1 MRLHSKMEEQKIER
15 AFAVKFI
22 LKQNNIQTQMQTKL
36 VSPQEAIGLLE
47 MAKDQILDN
56 LKKGRK
62 EIFQSFKKE

>member
-1 MRLHSKMEEQKIER
+1 MEEKKIER
-15 AFAVKFI
+15 AFAVKFNI
-22 LKQNNIQTQMQTKL
+22 QQNNIQTQMQTKN

-62 EIFQSFKKE
+62 EVFQSFQKSDEE